1 MSQFIGSFV
10 CSAKLTRPFLVFDCH
25 AAPVVLVASRG
36 PLRLL
41 HTFIAFPFV
50 KASISSCTFSRQIL
64 AQLETLCRTPKN
76 IVQLAI

>member
-1 MSQFIGSFV
+1 MSQLIGSFV

-25 AAPVVLVASRG
+25 AASVLIASRG

>member
-1 MSQFIGSFV
+1 MSQLIGSFV

-25 AAPVVLVASRG
+25 AATVLIASRG

-41 HTFIAFPFV
+41 HTFIALPFV
-50 KASISSCTFSRQIL
+50 KASISTGTFSRQIL
-64 AQLETLCRTPKN
+64 AQLETLRRTPQH

>member
-1 MSQFIGSFV
+1 MSQLIGSFV

-50 KASISSCTFSRQIL
+50 KASISTGTFSRQIL
-64 AQLETLCRTPKN
+64 AQLEALRRTPQH